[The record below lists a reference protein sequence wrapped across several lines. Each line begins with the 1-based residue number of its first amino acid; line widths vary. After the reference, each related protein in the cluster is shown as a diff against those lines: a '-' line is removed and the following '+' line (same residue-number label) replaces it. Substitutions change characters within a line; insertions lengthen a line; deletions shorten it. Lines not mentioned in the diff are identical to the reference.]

1 MNTILEYFFAAYLH
15 QDWRDDY
22 ESSLDAVGDFANTE
36 PVESVVE
43 LVQSL
48 KELQARGDL
57 PQDTINKLGG
67 NFKPESE
74 GMSVSEW
81 IDKALEVL
89 DR

>member
-1 MNTILEYFFAAYLH
+1 MDEIFEYFFEAYLH

-22 ESSLDAVGDFANTE
+22 ESSLDAVEDFANVE
-36 PVESVVE
+36 PTESVVK
-43 LVQSL
+43 LVQAL
-48 KELQARGDL
+48 KDLQVRGDL

-81 IDKALEVL
+81 IDKALEML
-89 DR
+89 GR